1 MLVEFSVANFKSFKN
16 LQNFSMEA
24 APISSKFSELDK
36 ENVALVG
43 KKLKLL
49 KSKAVYGANASG
61 KSNLVQALSFFKEMI
76 IFSVRNEEIILK
88 DYKPFLLSTETRELP
103 GFFQGIFV
111 VDGKQFRYGFE
122 VFDNRIVSEWL
133 FGPAEKRQVAYFTRE
148 GQNITVNSK
157 QFAEGKPLM
166 GLGKEVNDIFR
177 ENSLFLTAVSAF
189 NGTISKSIT
198 QFFKGRF
205 WPFQGIHD
213 QALFDIAVELMAN
226 VGKLQEELEMLQ
238 NADIGIV
245 GLRRE
250 EKEGGN
256 NYFFLPSQSRPREFQ
271 ILTERTVFDEEGNPV
286 DRVEFAMTSQESEG
300 TKKLFSIIPVLLPL
314 LRQGGVLLIDEYD
327 ARLHPVLTRSLI
339 ELFHSEAT
347 NPGNAQLIFVTHNTN
362 LLNPRLLRRD
372 QISFAEKDRFGATH
386 LFSLVEL
393 KGVRNDASFEKD
405 YIKGKYGAIP
415 FLGNLNALFETK

>member
-1 MLVEFSVANFKSFKN
+1 MLIEFSVSNFKSFKN
-16 LQNFSMEA
+16 LQNFTMEA
-24 APISSKFSELDK
+24 APIASKFSELDEK
-36 ENVALVG
+36 NVATLSP
-43 KKLKLL
+43 KMKLL

-61 KSNLVQALSFFKEMI
+61 KSNLIQALSFFKEMI
-76 IFSVRNEEIILK
+76 IFSVRNEEIIQK
-88 DYKPFLLSTETRELP
+88 DYKPFLLSTETRDLP

-111 VDGKQFRYGFE
+111 VEGKKYRYGFE
-122 VFDNRIVSEWL
+122 VKDNQIETEWL

-148 GQNITVNSK
+148 GQQININSK
-157 QFAEGKPLM
+157 QFAEGKPFM
-166 GLGKEVNDIFR
+166 GLGQEANDIFR

-189 NGTISKSIT
+189 NGAISKSIT

-245 GLRRE
+245 GIRRE
-250 EKEGGN
+250 EKEGAN
-256 NYFFLPSQSRPREFQ
+256 KYFFLPSQSRPREFQ
-271 ILTERTVFDEEGNPV
+271 ILTERTVFDEEGKAV

-314 LRQGGVLLIDEYD
+314 LRHGGVLLIDEYD
-327 ARLHPVLTRSLI
+327 ARLHPILTTSLI
-339 ELFHSEAT
+339 ELFHDEKT

-386 LFSLVEL
+386 LYSLVEL
-393 KGVRNDASFEKD
+393 RGVRNDASFEKD

-415 FLGNLNALFETK
+415 FLGNLAAIFEDK